1 MKSIEYKIGQAKFV
15 KLSRKPF
22 FNYKIETLK
31 LQWMKKKCNQVHM
44 VAWKQESYSENL
56 YNRMIY
62 SNIPLKTKFYKPSSS
77 TTMDFEQW
85 LPHLCQNPLEMRR
98 WIEPIQ

>member
-1 MKSIEYKIGQAKFV
+1 MKSIEYKLV
-15 KLSRKPF
+15 KLNLSNFQENHF
-22 FNYKIETLK
+22 FNYKTETLK

-77 TTMDFEQW
+77 TMDFEQL